1 MTTLRTPLYQAHVAL
16 GARMVPFGGWDMPVQ
31 YASILDEA
39 RHVRTASGLFD
50 LCHMGRV
57 DVRGPASC
65 EFLNRLVTNDVSKIK
80 QGQIR
85 YALLTREDGGVLDD
99 VLVYHHPVDEGRYF
113 VVINA
118 GNRDKDLAW
127 MREHATAFDCE
138 VIDQSD
144 ELAMIALQG
153 PDSERIL
160 APHCAADLSEL
171 GYYRWIATEV
181 GGLECTV
188 SRTGYTGED
197 GFEIYYDAHE
207 AQRIWDQVLGD
218 DSTSIRPIGLGA
230 RDTLRLEAGM
240 ALYGHE
246 LSEEI
251 NPYEAGLAWAV
262 KLNSGFIGAEA
273 LRKVKEEGPAR
284 HLVGLD
290 VEGRRVP
297 REGNRVEIDG
307 VDVGWVA
314 SGTFSPVNEHNIAT
328 AFIDSPKRDV
338 GSAAVV
344 RIRDHEAPAR
354 VRALPFYKRDQ

>member
-1 MTTLRTPLYQAHVAL
+1 MSTLRTPLYEAHVSL

-39 RHVRTASGLFD
+39 RHVRSACGLFD

-57 DVRGPASC
+57 DFRGPGAMDC
-65 EFLNRLVTNDVSKIK
+65 LQRLVSNDVSKIK

-85 YALLTREDGGVLDD
+85 YALLCREDGGVLDD
-99 VLVYHHPVDEGRYF
+99 VLVYHHPVDEGRFF

-118 GNRDKDLAW
+118 GNREKDLAW
-127 MREHATAFDCE
+127 MRQHAQGQDCE
-138 VIDQSD
+138 VVDLSD

-153 PDSERIL
+153 PDSEAIL
-160 APHCAADLSEL
+160 DVHCEADLSAL
-171 GYYRWIATEV
+171 GYYRWTATKV
-181 GGLECTV
+181 AGLECTV

-197 GFEIYYDAHE
+197 GFEIYYPASE
-207 AQRIWDQVLGD
+207 ARNIWDRVLGD

-246 LSEEI
+246 LTEDI
-251 NPYEAGLAWAV
+251 NPYEAGLSWAV
-262 KLNSGFIGAEA
+262 KLGSGFIGAEA
-273 LRKVKEEGPAR
+273 LRTVKEEGPKR

-290 VEGRRVP
+290 VDGRRVP
-297 REGNRVEIDG
+297 RDGNRVEIDG
-307 VDVGWVA
+307 EDVGWIA
-314 SGTFSPVNEHNIAT
+314 SGTFSPVHEHNIAT
-328 AFIDSPKRDV
+328 AFIASPKRDEGTRV
-338 GSAAVV
+338 VV